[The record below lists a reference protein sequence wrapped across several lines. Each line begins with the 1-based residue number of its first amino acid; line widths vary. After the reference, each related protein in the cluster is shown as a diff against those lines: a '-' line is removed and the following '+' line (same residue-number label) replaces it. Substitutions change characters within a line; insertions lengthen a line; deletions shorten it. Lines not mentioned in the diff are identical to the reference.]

1 MSNRSRV
8 VQLVLGPLMV
18 VLSVIALWP
27 VTAWAEPSIEPV
39 RDQDPFQVLPE
50 ILTPKRI
57 ATEAQRNRVVATRV
71 LTKARILEQR
81 GEKLAALRAYQQAY
95 RLTPE
100 TVSILQEIIQLQL
113 ELRLVEEASRYSVLL
128 AERKE
133 GLPAEFLVEVAN
145 HCIREGEPVRAAN
158 LLDRAITLRKQ
169 EGAHTDVLGL
179 HLRAL
184 QLLASAEEK
193 QAAAKHSTAV
203 LQLLTQPEKYKLDLT
218 AIEAAPE
225 SWRRTYL
232 ELARVLLAAENWDE
246 AQNAFKQAE
255 AVHAVAGGPDLH
267 QAEWHIAQGDFAAA
281 KPLLESYFGLGNLEE
296 GKQAYK
302 LLRDYLT
309 AVLPDSAQVDQA
321 LVDRLE
327 PILKDRQDD
336 ADLTNFLTQVHLRQ
350 ESWDKV
356 IELASPI
363 LNENT
368 PSKTLAALA
377 QAYHQKQDWDGLL
390 TVLELTAAESLDL
403 APLGEV
409 AKTIAQDAE
418 SLDAVLT
425 RVEAVA
431 PNSKTPFPP
440 FFALGKLYQ
449 ISGDFEQ
456 AATWIEQAGKRAKR
470 DIRFQILL
478 NLGLDAIRADEGEIA
493 ERALRAALDGRPRT
507 EQLPLL
513 QFYLAAAL
521 RMQDKHD
528 AALRTVKRATLLN
541 EDSALLRSRIAWLLY
556 HKGELEESAKE
567 YQRLLDRFDK
577 DPSDSQTRTVM
588 REARAVL
595 SSLALKQGRFDDSMA
610 WLEEILNEYPEDVGI
625 MNDLGYLWVDRNQNL
640 GRAFLMIERA
650 LDADPDNYA
659 FRDSLGWAHYRLGNY
674 EQAVVELQKAVDGLE
689 ELDAVVLDHL
699 ADAYLK
705 LGDRDKA
712 ALHWRQ
718 AIDLAKED
726 DDTDLLPKLKEK
738 LEQLSTTEV
747 SRGS

>member
-18 VLSVIALWP
+18 VLSVIALRP
-27 VTAWAEPSIEPV
+27 VAVLAEPKIEPV

-57 ATEAQRNRVVATRV
+57 ATEAERNRVVATRV

-145 HCIREGEPVRAAN
+145 HCIREGELVRAAN
-158 LLDRAITLRKQ
+158 LLDKAIALRKR

-179 HLRAL
+179 RLRAL

-193 QAAAKHSTAV
+193 KQAAQHATEV
-203 LQLLTQPEKYKLDLT
+203 LKLLTQPKKYDLDLT

-232 ELARVLLAAENWDE
+232 ELARVLLAAENWEE
-246 AQNAFKQAE
+246 AQNALKQAE
-255 AVHAVAGGPDLH
+255 TVHPVAGGPALH
-267 QAEWHIAQGDFAAA
+267 QAEWHIAQKDFPAA
-281 KPLLESYFGLGNLEE
+281 KPHLERYFGQGKLAE
-296 GKQAYK
+296 GKRAYE
-302 LLRDYLT
+302 LLREYLT
-309 AVLPDSAQVDQA
+309 AVLPDSTQVDQA

-327 PILKDRQDD
+327 PIRKERKED
-336 ADLTNFLTQVHLRQ
+336 ADLATFLTQVHLRR
-350 ESWDKV
+350 ESWDQV
-356 IELASPI
+356 IEIASPN
-363 LNENT
+363 LDENT

-377 QAYHQKQDWDGLL
+377 EAYYQKQDWAALL

-403 APLGEV
+403 AQLGEI
-409 AKTIAQDAE
+409 AKTIASDTQAMDALLE
-418 SLDAVLT
+418 
-425 RVEAVA
+425 RVEGVA

-449 ISGDFEQ
+449 ISGDFER

-470 DIRFQILL
+470 DVRFQILL
-478 NLGLDAIRADEGEIA
+478 TLGLDAIRAEEGEIA
-493 ERALRAALDGRPRT
+493 ERVLRSALNNRPRT

-513 QFYLAAAL
+513 QYYLAAAL
-521 RMQDKHD
+521 EMQGKHD
-528 AALRTVKRATLLN
+528 DALRAVKRATLLN

-588 REARAVL
+588 REARGVL
-595 SSLALKQGRFDDSMA
+595 SSLALKEGRFDDSIA

-689 ELDAVVLDHL
+689 KLDAVVLDHL

-705 LGDRDKA
+705 LGNRDKA

-726 DDTDLLPKLKEK
+726 GDTDLLPKLEKK
-738 LEQLSTTEV
+738 LERLSTTEV
-747 SRGS
+747 SRGP